1 MASVLFQDRSEAL
14 WLWRKVF
21 AVERMADWKVAS
33 DVYDASPGPATD
45 VDVDEADVVVAVDVW
60 EGISAAMTVIEDAA
74 DEFLIVHVVVL
85 PGTYEVTCTVTTVV
99 LLYVTEG
106 DGS

>member
-1 MASVLFQDRSEAL
+1 MLFQDRSDAL

-21 AVERMADWKVAS
+21 AVERIADWKVES
-33 DVYDASPGPATD
+33 DVYDASPGPATG
-45 VDVDEADVVVAVDVW
+45 VDVGEDDVVVAVDVC

-74 DEFLIVHVVVL
+74 EEFLIVQVVVL
-85 PGTYEVTCTVTTVV
+85 PGTYEVTCTVMTVV

-106 DGS
+106 EGS